1 VWYPKP
7 ANLQQVHRTRLFVSD
22 RQALRCDNAV
32 GCKDSQLITP
42 PVFLVAPCNAMTEL
56 ALRSTNQHRPRRW
69 LLSGG
74 SQPRRSQLTE
84 RADSVAQAG
93 VIIRRVLKLP
103 QAIGRQSSQRWLR
116 RRPPVYSKNS

>member
-1 VWYPKP
+1 MVNT
-7 ANLQQVHRTRLFVSD
+7 ARLFVSD

-42 PVFLVAPCNAMTEL
+42 PVFLVAPCNAMSEL

-74 SQPRRSQLTE
+74 SQPRRSQPTE
-84 RADSVAQAG
+84 RADSVAPAA

-103 QAIGRQSSQRWLR
+103 QAIGRQSRQRWLPR
-116 RRPPVYSKNS
+116 HTPVYSQ

>member
-1 VWYPKP
+1 
-7 ANLQQVHRTRLFVSD
+7 
-22 RQALRCDNAV
+22 
-32 GCKDSQLITP
+32 
-42 PVFLVAPCNAMTEL
+42 MTEL

-116 RRPPVYSKNS
+116 RRPPVYSKNSWTKPLNAVGETSLRALVIVSSA

>member
-1 VWYPKP
+1 MGNAEVASCAGLDESIYPS
-7 ANLQQVHRTRLFVSD
+7 RLFVSD

-32 GCKDSQLITP
+32 GCKDSQ
-42 PVFLVAPCNAMTEL
+42 
-56 ALRSTNQHRPRRW
+56 QHRPRRW

-103 QAIGRQSSQRWLR
+103 QAMGRQSSQRWLR

>member
-1 VWYPKP
+1 MVNT
-7 ANLQQVHRTRLFVSD
+7 ARLFVSD

-32 GCKDSQLITP
+32 GCKDAQLITP

>member
-1 VWYPKP
+1 RSGSAPVQPRNSSGGMVNT
-7 ANLQQVHRTRLFVSD
+7 ARLFVSD

-42 PVFLVAPCNAMTEL
+42 PAFLVAPCNAMTEL

-74 SQPRRSQLTE
+74 SQPRRSQLTDG
-84 RADSVAQAG
+84 RTLW
-93 VIIRRVLKLP
+93 RKLVL
-103 QAIGRQSSQRWLR
+103 SSGE
-116 RRPPVYSKNS
+116 S